1 MGREERAT
9 PWVRVLPAAYQVHS
23 WVAMELMR
31 HSQSSLTM
39 EIYRHVI
46 EDAQR
51 EAVDMIGQM
60 LRA

>member
-1 MGREERAT
+1 M
-9 PWVRVLPAAYQVHS
+9 HS